1 MESKTRIYIAIP
13 TFHPLVGGAET
24 QTLAQSQR
32 LIEKGY
38 QIQIITF
45 RHHHTWLSRE
55 TIQGVPVMRVAG
67 LFLGRRDTL
76 PRLLQRLMYLIAI
89 IVMSWTLWHH
99 RKKYDILQVCQLGS
113 LCLPLAAVCRLAR
126 KPMTILLINSGS
138 GDPRTKSKGPAT
150 LLAGPLDPKT
160 PWLRVD
166 GPTWIDGDIYGVLSM
181 KNFIRST
188 MYRLLQDVHA
198 VLLVLS
204 TQMLHCL
211 KEHNLDLPG
220 TRVIPNGVD
229 IVRFQPP
236 PSNLT
241 NEEWAK
247 TVVCVSKLRYE
258 KGTDVL
264 LQAWHLVQKQMPD
277 ARLIIVGSGPLQGQQ
292 EMLAD
297 TLHIRQS
304 VEFAGLQ
311 SDVPAQ
317 LHRGMIAVL
326 PSRWE
331 GMPNALLEA
340 MATGCA
346 CVATRVSGSEDL
358 IQSGVNGLLV
368 TPEDYSGLAEA
379 LLTLLK
385 DPTLAKKYGAAARA
399 RIEQHY
405 TLEHILDMYI
415 DLYRELANRH
425 TAESYSKL
433 TNI

>member
-1 MESKTRIYIAIP
+1 MDVFEKPRIYIAIP

-24 QTLAQSQR
+24 QTLAQAQR
-32 LIEKGY
+32 LVENGY
-38 QIQIITF
+38 QIQIVTF
-45 RHHHTWLSRE
+45 HHKHIWPSRE

-67 LFLGRRDTL
+67 LFLGRRATM
-76 PRLLQRLMYLIAI
+76 PRLLQQCMYLIAMF
-89 IVMSWTLWHH
+89 VMSWTLWHH

-113 LCLPLAAVCRLAR
+113 LCLPLAAVCRLAC

-138 GDPRTKSKGPAT
+138 GDPRIKTKGPST
-150 LLAGPLDPKT
+150 LLAGPLDPNT
-160 PWLRVD
+160 PWLKVD
-166 GPTWIDGDIYGVLSM
+166 GPTWIDGDIYGVLAMNKYIVS
-181 KNFIRST
+181 I
-188 MYRLLQDVHA
+188 MYRLFKDVKA
-198 VLLVLS
+198 ILLVLS
-204 TQMLHCL
+204 TQMLRSL
-211 KEHNLDLPG
+211 KDYNLDLPG

-229 IVRFQPP
+229 IIRFQPLA
-236 PSNLT
+236 SGLI
-241 NEEWAK
+241 NEEWTK
-247 TVVCVSKLRYE
+247 TVVCVSQLRYE

-264 LQAWHLVQKQMPD
+264 LQAWNLVQKQIPE
-277 ARLIIVGSGPLQGQQ
+277 ARLILVGSGPLQPQQ
-292 EMLAD
+292 EILAD
-297 TLHIRQS
+297 ALNIRQS

-317 LHRGMIAVL
+317 FHRGMIAAL

-340 MATGCA
+340 MASGCA

-358 IQSGVNGLLV
+358 IQDGINGLLV

-399 RIEQHY
+399 SIEQHY

-415 DLYRELANRH
+415 DTYRELVRGCVYA
-425 TAESYSKL
+425 K
-433 TNI
+433 